1 MTGCRF
7 LEKRLLF
14 VPEGHPVTTATLA
27 ATLHQIAALGKIP
40 LEAVQAIRAAAFL
53 LDELDEGAIAATAR
67 EAVNDQ
73 LTYMNDE
80 LRTMTG
86 HFCAMLEGEM
96 EKHMAVVATATKG
109 LAGTLSTRTFR
120 DALLS
125 NNAVPVNADPWIL
138 AREGIK
144 ARQFLVDFPIESGMR
159 ELSQIDVTRKFNE
172 AIIEAG
178 GSATIHKVRT
188 VERLANKGL
197 LGEFMT
203 EEGANWFAQSNHFD
217 DFVAALGTLG
227 QGAAVKKRNHP
238 VIAYYAPLHL
248 NTNNPAHVAEIVEVN
263 GLQEEDLLKLRWA
276 KPPIRRNAKQTCG
289 HLILTFA
296 SPDAANRAI
305 AGGLVICSKRV
316 SVAKYKKEPI
326 RCLKCQGWN
335 HVASDC
341 VKTTDTCGTC
351 GKGHRTSECTVSS
364 AHHCISCSVN
374 NHPSWARNCPTFLR
388 KCKEFNLKHPEN
400 GLPFYPSQEPWTW
413 ALEPPRQEKWVA
425 LSVYANSSYDLKGY
439 RAQWNSLTAVM
450 EALKLRVPQSNCNRI
465 GPYPRNRS

>member
-1 MTGCRF
+1 INDAAAGRRF

-14 VPEGHPVTTATLA
+14 VPEGHPVTTTTLA

-40 LEAVQAIRAAAFL
+40 LEVVQAIRAAAFL
-53 LDELDEGAIAATAR
+53 LDEMDEDAIAATAR
-67 EAVNDQ
+67 DAVNDQ

-86 HFCAMLEGEM
+86 HFCATLESEV
-96 EKHMAVVATATKG
+96 EKHLATVAAATKG
-109 LAGTLSTRTFR
+109 LACTPSTRTFR

-125 NNAVPVNADPWIL
+125 NNTAPVNADPRIL

-144 ARQFLVDFPIESGMR
+144 ARQFLVDFPIDSAMR
-159 ELSQIDVTRKFNE
+159 ELSQADVTRRFNE

-197 LGEFMT
+197 LGEFLT
-203 EEGANWFAQSNHFD
+203 EEGAKWFAQRNHFD
-217 DFVAALGTLG
+217 DFVTALGTQG
-227 QGAAVKKRNHP
+227 QGASVKKRNHP
-238 VIAYYAPLHL
+238 VIAYYTPLHL
-248 NTNNPAHVAEIVEVN
+248 NTNNPAHVAEIEEVN
-263 GLQEEDLLKLRWA
+263 GLQEGDLLKLRWA

-289 HLILTFA
+289 HLILVF
-296 SPDAANRAI
+296 SNPDAANRAT

-335 HVASDC
+335 HIASEC
-341 VKTTDTCGTC
+341 VKMTDTCGTC
-351 GKGHRTSECTVSS
+351 GKGHRTSNCNVSGS
-364 AHHCISCSVN
+364 HHCISCN
-374 NHPSWARNCPTFLR
+374 TDDHPSWARDCPTFLR
-388 KCKEFNLKHPEN
+388 KCKEFDLKHPEN

-413 ALEPPRQEKWVA
+413 APEPPRQEKWVV
-425 LSVYANSSYDLKGY
+425 SGP
-439 RAQWNSLTAVM
+439 RAQSPILT
-450 EALKLRVPQSNCNRI
+450 KTGSQRLRQQQLRFE
-465 GPYPRNRS
+465 